1 MFHGYGIIPTNQ
13 EPKYNLLKNWME
25 LLEEGICDGNQLK
38 IKIIK
43 IFFKRLL
50 ITPWIKNK
58 IMIIIHSRQGD
69 GKNTLLKPIQ

>member
-1 MFHGYGIIPTNQ
+1 MITLFHGYGIIPTKEPTEEPTE
-13 EPKYNLLKNWME
+13 EPKYVLLKNWME
-25 LLEEGICDGNQLK
+25 LLEKGICDGNQLK

-58 IMIIIHSRQGD
+58 IMIIIHSR
-69 GKNTLLKPIQ
+69 